1 MSKTTIPTGGITADA
16 INGTLIADDAISE
29 EHLDATA
36 LTGNTALAAT
46 PATTDE
52 ILISDAGTLKRL
64 DFSFLMNSPSFHVN
78 FGGTSSTSVGNDSVT
93 KMAFDSEDIDTD
105 SCYDPSSNYRF
116 TPTVAGNYFFYA
128 QVGTGR
134 NSDDHNK
141 YSNCE
146 IKKNGTTVLTSNEN
160 NSFYNTAA
168 TRGLIN
174 MNGSS
179 DYVECFFYHTFGTT
193 ISVDAS
199 NLYSYFGGYR
209 VVG

>member
-16 INGTLIADDAISE
+16 INSTLIADDAVSE

-64 DFSFLMNSPSFHVN
+64 DFSFLMNRPAFHAN
-78 FGGTSSTSVGNDSVT
+78 FGGSSPTSISHDTST
-93 KMAFDSEDIDTD
+93 KMAFDNEDFDTD

-116 TPTVAGNYFFYA
+116 TPNVAGKYFFYA
-128 QVGTGR
+128 QISS
-134 NSDDHNK
+134 NSTSDYDNK
-141 YSNCE
+141 YWNCE
-146 IKKNGTTVLTSNEN
+146 IKKNGTTIITHNNQNSYYTSTR
-160 NSFYNTAA
+160 SA
-168 TRGLIN
+168 TVTE

-179 DYVECFFYHTFGTT
+179 DYVECFGYHTFGT
-193 ISVDAS
+193 SVGTDAS
-199 NLYSYFGGYR
+199 NLYCYFGGYR
-209 VVG
+209 LVA

>member
-16 INGTLIADDAISE
+16 IDSTLIADDAVSE

-36 LTGNTALAAT
+36 LTGNAALAAT

-64 DFSFLMNSPSFHVN
+64 DFSFLMNRPAFHVN
-78 FGGTSSTSVGNDSVT
+78 FGGTSSTSVGHDTGT

-179 DYVECFFYHTFGTT
+179 DYVECFYYHTFGTT
-193 ISVDAS
+193 IAVDAS
-199 NLYSYFGGYR
+199 NLYSYFGGHR

>member
-16 INGTLIADDAISE
+16 IDATLIADDAVSE

-36 LTGNTALAAT
+36 LTGNAALAAT

-64 DFSFLMNSPSFHVN
+64 DFSFLMNRPAFHVN
-78 FGGTSSTSVGNDSVT
+78 FGGTSSTSVGNDSGT

-128 QVGTGR
+128 QVGTNR

-193 ISVDAS
+193 IAVDAS
-199 NLYSYFGGYR
+199 NLYSYFGGHR

>member
-16 INGTLIADDAISE
+16 IDSTLIADDAVSE

-64 DFSFLMNSPSFHVN
+64 DFSFLMNRPAFHVN
-78 FGGTSSTSVGNDSVT
+78 FGGTSSTSVGHDTGT

-179 DYVECFFYHTFGTT
+179 DFVERFYYNTFGTT
-193 ISVDAS
+193 IAVDAS
-199 NLYSYFGGYR
+199 NLYSYFGGHR

>member
-16 INGTLIADDAISE
+16 IDATLIADDAISE

-36 LTGNTALAAT
+36 LTGNAALAAT

-64 DFSFLMNSPSFHVN
+64 DFSFLMNRPAFHVN
-78 FGGTSSTSVGNDSVT
+78 FGGTSSTSVGNDSGT

-128 QVGTGR
+128 QVGTNR

-199 NLYSYFGGYR
+199 NVYSYFGGHR

>member
-16 INGTLIADDAISE
+16 IDATLIADDAISE

-36 LTGNTALAAT
+36 LTGNAALAAT

-64 DFSFLMNSPSFHVN
+64 DFSFLMNRPAFHVN
-78 FGGTSSTSVGNDSVT
+78 FGGTSSTSVGNDSGT

-199 NLYSYFGGYR
+199 NVYSYFGGHR

>member
-1 MSKTTIPTGGITADA
+1 MSKTTIPTAGITADA

-36 LTGNTALAAT
+36 LTGNAALAAT

-64 DFSFLMNSPSFHVN
+64 DFSFLMNRPAFHVN
-78 FGGTSSTSVGNDSVT
+78 FGGTSSTSVGNDSGT

-193 ISVDAS
+193 IAVDAS
-199 NLYSYFGGYR
+199 NLYSYFGGHR